1 MGRHGRPE
9 EVASIVA
16 YLLSDEAHYVTG
28 TAHRPRSRR
37 RLHHTLNH
45 TPLQNADI
53 MSFPA
58 PFDLTGTVALITGA
72 GSGLGIEFAEI
83 CAEAGADIAC
93 ADVNAAAA
101 GETAA
106 RVEKLGRRA
115 VAITCDVAQEDQVEA
130 MVAQTV

>member
-1 MGRHGRPE
+1 
-9 EVASIVA
+9 
-16 YLLSDEAHYVTG
+16 
-28 TAHRPRSRR
+28 
-37 RLHHTLNH
+37 
-45 TPLQNADI
+45 

-58 PFDLTGTVALITGA
+58 PFDLTGTVALITRA

-93 ADVNAAAA
+93 ADVNASAA